1 MIENERR
8 VQIGTLQQQEP
19 LEMTTTMTKPA
30 ILVIDDELGPRESLR
45 YMLKDEYDITCA
57 SGVDEGVAHLR
68 DSIPSLIIMDIKMP
82 GKTGIEGLEEIRGL
96 DKDVP
101 VVMLTGYGSLE
112 TAQKSLRLGATDYI
126 NKPFDLP
133 EMRKIVRKYVDKS
146 SYDRKR
152 VDLLNDLKEM
162 NTQLVEEIA
171 SKDDMAAL
179 GQSSAEFV
187 HDLRNPLMIMS
198 GYVDLLNKQLD
209 KVGKSQGGEHDEL
222 STYLNAIEQSV
233 QRCCQLTEMW
243 TSTTN
248 RDPLANGD
256 VFTIGQLI
264 GKLQAGVEPFAAVAN
279 ISLEFSVPAAAEQM
293 RGNVSQ
299 LLRALHNVV
308 NNAIDAVESDSG
320 TVHITCTEDIKGWVR
335 VNVADNG
342 CGMPQDVLDN
352 MFEPYY
358 TTKGKNKGT
367 GLGTVITRKIM
378 QEHGGRIEVSSAPGM
393 GTTIALILPLQKAPS
408 VLIDGDPAEI
418 RIVPLPSGRP
428 DQKAA
433 PRTSNDPD
441 NAPKAA
447 RQHIPLPMSNSGRPI
462 TVQR

>member
-1 MIENERR
+1 MNI
-8 VQIGTLQQQEP
+8 
-19 LEMTTTMTKPA
+19 TMTKRT

-45 YMLKDEYDITCA
+45 YMLKDDYDITCA
-57 SGVDEGVAHLR
+57 SGVDEGIAHLR
-68 DSIPSLIIMDIKMP
+68 DSIPNLIIMDITMP

-101 VVMLTGYGSLE
+101 VIMLTGYGSLE
-112 TAQKSLRLGATDYI
+112 TAQKALRLGATDYI

-133 EMRKIVRKYVDKS
+133 EMRKIVKKYIDQS

-152 VDLLNDLKEM
+152 VDLLNNLKEM
-162 NTQLVEEIA
+162 NNQLVEEIA

-198 GYVDLLNKQLD
+198 GYVDLLNKQLE
-209 KVGKSQGGEHDEL
+209 KAGKSKEGEHDEL

-233 QRCCQLTEMW
+233 QRCCQLTETW

-248 RDPLANGD
+248 RDPLANYD

-264 GKLQAGVEPFAAVAN
+264 GKLQAGAEPFAAVADV
-279 ISLEFSVPAAAEQM
+279 SLEFSVPAAAEKM
-293 RGNVSQ
+293 RGNKSQ

-320 TVHITCTEDIKGWVR
+320 TVHITCTKDIKGWVR
-335 VNVADNG
+335 VSVADNG
-342 CGMPQDVLDN
+342 CGMSPDVLDN

-358 TTKGKNKGT
+358 TTKGKDKGT
-367 GLGTVITRKIM
+367 GLGTVITRKIT

-393 GTTIALILPLQKAPS
+393 GTTIVLILPLQKGPS
-408 VLIDGDPAEI
+408 ILIDGDPAEV
-418 RIVPLPSGRP
+418 RIIPLPSGRP
-428 DQKAA
+428 DQKAV
-433 PRTSNDPD
+433 PRIPNDPD
-441 NAPKAA
+441 HSPQAVK
-447 RQHIPLPMSNSGRPI
+447 QHIPLPMSNSGRPF
-462 TVQR
+462 TVQL